1 MHMLPPAHG
10 LDAVCAQD
18 AAVRDPPPSP
28 LLMPPPPPSLPSPS
42 PALPSPP
49 TSLSL
54 GRSLPS
60 SSLPPALAAATLHR
74 WSVALAVA
82 TQTAPN
88 ESATP
93 LAATLAATIV
103 APAVIA
109 AGAAIAVDRCP
120 VVMSGR
126 TVRSI

>member
-1 MHMLPPAHG
+1 MTHPLAT
-10 LDAVCAQD
+10 AD
-18 AAVRDPPPSP
+18 AAAAT
-28 LLMPPPPPSLPSPS
+28 LAEPSLPSPS

-109 AGAAIAVDRCP
+109 AAIAVDRCP

-126 TVRSI
+126 NVRSYSTVNMKS